1 MATSVLTN
9 AKQALWSSGAQEKSW
24 PKTEHTR
31 VTAAGAYRNRRRTSS
46 FRTEMPLLAPLL
58 GTRHVMQTRDS
69 LAKAQHEPP
78 SSAHSPN
85 LDASPLKLASKEL
98 GERGLACSI
107 RSSMSA
113 ETFQALQR
121 IESGI
126 EAPSQRRFCLRQHL
140 FAAVQ
145 ALGKLADERKLAF
158 FVRWNLPRQEL
169 LGNPE
174 YIGLMF
180 YGIIHGMLTTLP
192 HGRVVVDIA
201 GVCAP
206 NQVCEVRISVAGRPS
221 GSAGPITDSD
231 AAGALQALGMSLVD
245 SGRLCDA
252 VGGQMRFG
260 WHKENGPLVSASV
273 PCTVADGAHATEMA
287 PVPQEQGIAEAL
299 PGATILVVDDNQIN
313 QRLLQQWLSKAGAT
327 VALAGDGQAALSE
340 LSKHPVDAVLM
351 DMSMPTMNGLEATQ
365 KIREALAIGPN
376 NTVTVP
382 IIGMSA
388 NSQPEERLLCLQAG
402 MNDFIAKPYRRSD
415 LLTKVASLLM
425 SIESNAF
432 SARP

>member
-1 MATSVLTN
+1 
-9 AKQALWSSGAQEKSW
+9 
-24 PKTEHTR
+24 
-31 VTAAGAYRNRRRTSS
+31 
-46 FRTEMPLLAPLL
+46 
-58 GTRHVMQTRDS
+58 MQTRDS
-69 LAKAQHEPP
+69 LAKAEHESP
-78 SSAHSPN
+78 SGAHSPN
-85 LDASPLKLASKEL
+85 LPAASLKSASKGLGEL
-98 GERGLACSI
+98 GRACGI
-107 RSSMSA
+107 RSRMSA
-113 ETFQALQR
+113 ETVQALQH

-126 EAPSQRRFCLRQHL
+126 QAPSPRRLCLRQHL
-140 FAAVQ
+140 FAAIQ
-145 ALGKLADERKLAF
+145 ALGKLADERELGF
-158 FVRWNLPRQEL
+158 FVRWNLPQQEL

-180 YGIIHGMLTTLP
+180 YGLIHGMLTTLP
-192 HGRVVVDIA
+192 HGRVTVVIE

-221 GSAGPITDSD
+221 GSADPVTDSD
-231 AAGALQALGMSLVD
+231 AAGALHALAMSLVD

-252 VGGQMRFG
+252 LGGQMRFG
-260 WHKENGPLVSASV
+260 WHKVQGPLVSASV
-273 PCTVADGAHATEMA
+273 PCTVAEGAHATEEK

-299 PGATILVVDDNQIN
+299 AGATILVVDDNQIN

-327 VALAGDGQAALSE
+327 VALSGDGQAALNE
-340 LSKHPVDAVLM
+340 LSKHRVDAVLM